1 MDLTPK
7 PQIRDDSFDDLDELF
22 NGSNS
27 LQSLQGL
34 QDIPMFDDLAPDAE
48 MYWMNRLRMTREDK
62 DDPILRERLIECL
75 TNEWLQ
81 DRQ

>member
-1 MDLTPK
+1 VDLTPK
-7 PQIRDDSFDDLDELF
+7 SQIRDNSFDNLDELF

-48 MYWMNRLRMTREDK
+48 MYWMNRIRMTPEDR
-62 DDPILRERLIECL
+62 DDPILWECLIECL
-75 TNEWLQ
+75 TNEWLR
-81 DRQ
+81 DR